1 MSSGETLKEKIAGRL
16 REVANDEWKL
26 GLTEAQIGQFIIFAE
41 LLVEWNQKFN
51 LTRLTSPDQ
60 IADGHFLDSLA
71 VLHAVKLRQG
81 GHVIDVGTGAGLPG
95 IALKIARPDLM
106 ITLLD
111 STAKKL
117 LFCDEVIGR
126 LGLDGIR
133 TLNGRAEETAKLPQH
148 NGSYEFVTARA
159 VAPLDRLLGWCAP
172 FVNVGGLIIA
182 FKGSSVNEEL
192 ATGVPAAKRLRLNLG
207 KPIPIVIPG
216 MEPQTGRYIVTAR
229 RDTPLS
235 PLASRM
241 PGGERAPREPG
252 RRQTRLE
259 K

>member
-1 MSSGETLKEKIAGRL
+1 MKEIVVSRL
-16 REVANDEWKL
+16 QEVANGVWNL
-26 GLTEAQIGQFIIFAE
+26 GLTDAQIGQFVAYAE

-51 LTRLTSPDQ
+51 LTRLTSPEQ

-71 VLHAVKLRQG
+71 VLTAVKMRNG

-117 LFCDEVIGR
+117 SFCDEVTR
-126 LGLDGIR
+126 TLGLQGIR
-133 TLNGRAEETAKLPQH
+133 TLHGRAEETARLPQH
-148 NGSYEFVTARA
+148 NGNYEFVTARA

-182 FKGSSVNEEL
+182 FKGSGVNAEL
-192 ATGVPAAKRLRLNLG
+192 TQGAQAAQRLRLNLG
-207 KPIPIVIPG
+207 KPTAIVIPNSESQG
-216 MEPQTGRYIVTAR
+216 DRYIVTAR

-235 PLASRM
+235 PLASRVQ
-241 PGGERAPREPG
+241 GGREPG

>member
-1 MSSGETLKEKIAGRL
+1 LKEIIAERL
-16 REVANDEWKL
+16 QEVANGEWKL
-26 GLTEAQIGQFIIFAE
+26 GLSDSQIGQFVTYAE

-51 LTRLTSPDQ
+51 LTRLTAPEQ

-71 VLHAVKLRQG
+71 MLQAVKMRQG
-81 GHVIDVGTGAGLPG
+81 GHVIDVGTGAGFPG

-111 STAKKL
+111 STKKKL
-117 LFCDEVIGR
+117 SFCDEVITR

-133 TLNGRAEETAKLPQH
+133 TLHGRAEEVAREPQH

-182 FKGSSVNEEL
+182 FKGSSVNEEM
-192 ATGVPAAKRLRLNLG
+192 TGGIPAAKRLRLNLG

-216 MEPQTGRYIVTAR
+216 SETQSGRFIVTAR

-235 PLASRM
+235 PLSSRLP
-241 PGGERAPREPG
+241 PGGREPG
-252 RRQTRLE
+252 RR
-259 K
+259 